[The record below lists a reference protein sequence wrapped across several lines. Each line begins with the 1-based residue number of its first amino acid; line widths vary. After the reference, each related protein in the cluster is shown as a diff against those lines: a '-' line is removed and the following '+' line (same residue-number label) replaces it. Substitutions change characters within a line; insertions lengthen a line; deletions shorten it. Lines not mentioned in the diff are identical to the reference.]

1 MANIS
6 HFGVLSVITQQT
18 ELAKRCTHLN
28 YVYVE
33 VWGTRSINVAI
44 LKACTRNNLY
54 RSTVSISNRDI
65 WTVWTT
71 VTEASYIRNE
81 RLDILG
87 TYKELH
93 EALLEIVRFC
103 NSRLAHRQRILQAF
117 HEFRSH
123 LNNTV
128 NNRDVSEKHLQ
139 RKIQERN

>member
-6 HFGVLSVITQQT
+6 HFGVLSIITQQT
-18 ELAKRCTHLN
+18 EFSQSSAHLN

-33 VWGTRSINVAI
+33 VRGTRFINVAI

-54 RSTVSISNRDI
+54 RSKSQSATEI

-71 VTEASYIRNE
+71 ITEASYIGNE

>member
-18 ELAKRCTHLN
+18 ELAKRSTHLN

-54 RSTVSISNRDI
+54 RSTSQSATEI

-71 VTEASYIRNE
+71 VTEASYIGNG

-87 TYKELH
+87 TYKEPH
-93 EALLEIVRFC
+93 EALLEILRFC
-103 NSRLAHRQRILQAF
+103 NSRLAHRQRTLQAF
-117 HEFRSH
+117 HEFKSP

-128 NNRDVSEKHLQ
+128 NNRDVSEKYLQ
-139 RKIQERN
+139 RKIQDRN